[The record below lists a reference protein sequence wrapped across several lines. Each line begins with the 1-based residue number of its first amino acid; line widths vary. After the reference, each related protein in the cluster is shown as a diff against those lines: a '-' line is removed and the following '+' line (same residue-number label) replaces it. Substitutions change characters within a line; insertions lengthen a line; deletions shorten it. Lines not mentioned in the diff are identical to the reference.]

1 MNLVKI
7 TKEILDNRRH
17 LNESQRAMVAAKLA
31 NMKRALVDVNLETEK
46 SNWTS
51 IQEILF
57 DYLRF
62 VKEQNENQSFDRKFG
77 QDERAEE
84 KNRDG

>member
-17 LNESQRAMVAAKLA
+17 LNER
-31 NMKRALVDVNLETEK
+31 TEK